1 MKTWIIA
8 AIALTVLLVAGIL
21 VANVNL
27 AKAADVPPAKAAASC
42 TGCSGN
48 SCTAEKNCSL
58 STCGAVNGGK
68 CNCGK

>member
-8 AIALTVLLVAGIL
+8 AIVLGVLLVAGVL

-27 AKAADVPPAKAAASC
+27 AKAATDVPQTKASSC

-48 SCTAEKNCSL
+48 SCTAEKNCGL
-58 STCGAVNGGK
+58 LTCGAANGGK
-68 CNCGK
+68 CTCTK